1 MAWAKK
7 QNALYRARLGDQKQA
22 AIVDPVRCGM
32 QVNQSY
38 HIRVLVPC
46 YKESFDIVT
55 RTIMVC
61 FISHTLS
68 VFPILMPSFE
78 LVFLK
83 HALNPHSSCLDL
95 CSTIG
100 SLAGCSHCFIL
111 LNCHTHI

>member
-1 MAWAKK
+1 MGEEQKAF
-7 QNALYRARLGDQKQA
+7 YRVRLGKQKQA
-22 AIVDPVRCGM
+22 VIVDPVRGGM

-78 LVFLK
+78 LVFLGM
-83 HALNPHSSCLDL
+83 H
-95 CSTIG
+95 
-100 SLAGCSHCFIL
+100 
-111 LNCHTHI
+111 

>member
-1 MAWAKK
+1 
-7 QNALYRARLGDQKQA
+7 LEYQKQA
-22 AIVDPVRCGM
+22 VIADPVRCGM

-68 VFPILMPSFE
+68 VPAILMPSVE
-78 LVFLK
+78 LVFSVM
-83 HALNPHSSCLDL
+83 HCPHSSCLDL
-95 CSTIG
+95 RSTLVVLQV
-100 SLAGCSHCFIL
+100 LATVSSCQMS
-111 LNCHTHI
+111 